1 MTQYYYDTKD
11 MEKAEAGRNYST
23 AVGTWVEGE
32 RIIFG
37 DICIPAGT
45 KAEPHSH
52 PNEQFIIVL
61 QGRVRYD
68 IEGDVKVV
76 EKGEI
81 VHIPPNI
88 VHSAEVVGDED
99 FLFITAK
106 DTSWGIHGNPANSD
120 TV

>member
-1 MTQYYYDTKD
+1 MTKYYYDTKL
-11 MEKAEAGRNYST
+11 MKKAEAGRGYST
-23 AVGTWVEGE
+23 AVGAWVEGE

-61 QGRVRYD
+61 QGRIQYD
-68 IEGDVKVV
+68 IDGDEKIVG
-76 EKGEI
+76 KGEI
-81 VHIPPNI
+81 VHIPPNVI
-88 VHSAEVVGDED
+88 HSAEVIGDED

-106 DTSWGIHGNPANSD
+106 DTSWGIRGTPAEFD
-120 TV
+120 KA